1 MGWIGLQS
9 VPSSLTEMDTIQVGL
24 WYRRASDVAREACAV
39 ECVAATEIFEYS
51 SHSLQHGVCIVDNFF
66 TEVRTF
72 LMTSTMAAMAVVIAH
87 ATATSSRA
95 LVMPSVLADDMVLA
109 AAPRHA
115 VLWGTATA
123 GEDVAVTF
131 TGACA

>member
-1 MGWIGLQS
+1 
-9 VPSSLTEMDTIQVGL
+9 
-24 WYRRASDVAREACAV
+24 
-39 ECVAATEIFEYS
+39 
-51 SHSLQHGVCIVDNFF
+51 
-66 TEVRTF
+66 
-72 LMTSTMAAMAVVIAH
+72 MAAAMIASLAH

-115 VLWGTATA
+115 ALWGTATA

-131 TGACA
+131 TGACEGVQHAARSAS